1 MSVRARS
8 ENAGQIAGQKAGRA
22 GDIAT
27 YVVLAVLSV
36 FFLAPFVWLFSLAVR
51 TPAEIYLGAARLIP
65 QNPTLDNF
73 VYILSDPAFL
83 TYLWNGLKLS
93 VLGGGLAVA
102 LAVPAAYACSRLRWR
117 GLNAVLIAILA
128 VQMISPLVILMPLYR
143 WLAALELLNMHL
155 SVIAIYGA
163 LGMPLAVWL
172 LKVAFDAIP
181 LEIEDAAFV
190 DGASRLI
197 ILWRITLPL
206 ARPGIASAFILTMV
220 MNWSQ
225 FLVPFIL
232 LERDGD
238 WPVSVAIFNFAG
250 SVSAST
256 TQVLAAACLIALI
269 PAVTVFLLLQRMIVS
284 ALISGAVKG

>member
-1 MSVRARS
+1 MRWDTARA
-8 ENAGQIAGQKAGRA
+8 ADA
-22 GDIAT
+22 AT
-27 YVVLAVLSV
+27 YAVLGLLSL
-36 FFLAPFVWLFSLAVR
+36 FFLAPFAWLLSLAIR
-51 TPAEIYLGAARLIP
+51 TPSEVFLGASRIIP

-73 VYILSDPAFL
+73 GTILSDPAFL

-93 VLGGGLAVA
+93 VLGGGLAVL
-102 LAVPAAYACSRLRWR
+102 LAIPAAYAFSRLRWR

-143 WLAALELLNMHL
+143 WLGALDLLNMHA

-181 LEIEDAAFV
+181 TEIEDAAFV
-190 DGASRLI
+190 DGASRLDV
-197 ILWRITLPL
+197 LLRITLPL
-206 ARPGIASAFILTMV
+206 ARPGIASAFILAMV

-256 TQVLAAACLIALI
+256 TQLLAAACLIALV
-269 PAVTVFLLLQRMIVS
+269 PAVTVFMLLQRMIVS
-284 ALISGAVKG
+284 ALIAGAVKG